1 MIERMKILGL
11 SASYNELGN
20 SDILT
25 QEALRGA
32 EEAGAEVELIR
43 LPRLTIKD
51 CQGCALCLLRDRECH
66 LKDDIHFLF
75 DRMRECDA
83 FILGTPCHYQEAAAI
98 VKRIID
104 RSFYRT
110 YLGDLHGKF
119 ASIIVSHSKRGWT
132 DRVFP
137 QISGWLRGLGVH
149 IIEQS
154 LFHCQ
159 YPSEVLLYDDQI
171 EQAHAMGK
179 NLVEALRKKDF
190 TYRGKEGLCPLC
202 HENII
207 RIRPGRGDVECAE
220 CHIPGTLHIEEGKVT
235 VTFAPEDLEKHRYT
249 REGMARHFS
258 YHSKPS
264 LAYTRLTHKQL
275 KDKKTALKKYPAV
288 MPPAM
293 SLEAEA

>member
-1 MIERMKILGL
+1 MKVLGL

-32 EEAGAEVELIR
+32 EEAGAVVELIR
-43 LPRLTIKD
+43 LPRLTIDD
-51 CQGCALCLLRDRECH
+51 CRGCALCLFRDRECH
-66 LKDDIHFLF
+66 LNDDIHFLF

-83 FILGTPCHYQEAAAI
+83 FIIGTPCHYQEAAAI
-98 VKRIID
+98 VKRVID

-110 YLGDLHGKF
+110 YLGDLRGKL

-132 DRVFP
+132 DRVFQ

-159 YPSEVLLYDDQI
+159 YPAEILLYDDQI
-171 EQAHAMGK
+171 EQAYNMGR
-179 NLVEALRKKDF
+179 NLVLARTTNDF

-220 CHIPGTLHIEEGKVT
+220 CHMPATVSIEEGKIK
-235 VTFAPEDLEKHRYT
+235 VTFAPEDLGRHRYT
-249 REGMARHFS
+249 REGMSRHFS

-264 LAYTRLTHKQL
+264 LAYTRLTSKQI
-275 KDKKTALKKYPAV
+275 KDKKAALKKYPVV
-288 MPPAM
+288 MPSAASP
-293 SLEAEA
+293 EPGE